1 MTDIRILRLERE
13 GCKPALPCFATEG
26 AAAADLAAFLEAP
39 VTILPGQR
47 FAVPT
52 GIALE
57 LPQGWCAF
65 VMARS
70 GLSLK
75 AGIGLANGVGLID
88 SDYRGEVRVS
98 LQNNGDVP
106 FVVEDGMRVAQLLFL
121 PVPEVRLIEAE
132 VLSETERGSGGFGST
147 GLSKL

>member
-13 GCKPALPCFATEG
+13 GRKPALPRFATEG

-39 VTILPGQR
+39 ITILPGQR

-98 LQNNGDVP
+98 LQNNGDIP

>member
-13 GCKPALPCFATEG
+13 GRKPALPRFATEG
-26 AAAADLAAFLEAP
+26 AAAADLAAFLEES

-132 VLSETERGSGGFGST
+132 MLSETERGGGGFGST

>member
-13 GCKPALPCFATEG
+13 GRKPALPRFATDG

-98 LQNNGDVP
+98 LQNNSDVP

-121 PVPEVRLIEAE
+121 PVPAVRLIEAE

>member
-1 MTDIRILRLERE
+1 MQDIRIRRMEQNGR
-13 GCKPALPCFATEG
+13 KAPMPAFATGG

-39 VTILPGQR
+39 VTIEPGAR

-52 GIALE
+52 GLALE
-57 LPQGWCAF
+57 LPEGWCAF

-121 PVPEVRLIEAE
+121 PVPAVRLIEAE

>member
-1 MTDIRILRLERE
+1 MTDIRIKRLERD
-13 GCKPALPCFATEG
+13 GRMPSLPRFATEG
-26 AAAADLAAFLEAP
+26 AAAADLAAFLDGP

-47 FAVPT
+47 FGVPT

-57 LPQGWCAF
+57 LPEGWCAF

-75 AGIGLANGVGLID
+75 SGIGLANGVGLID

-98 LQNNGDVP
+98 LQNNSDVP
-106 FVVEDGMRVAQLLFL
+106 FTVEDGMRVAQLLFL
-121 PVPEVRLIEAE
+121 PVPPVRLIEAGE
-132 VLSETERGSGGFGST
+132 LTETARGAGGFGST
-147 GLSKL
+147 GLQKI

>member
-13 GCKPALPCFATEG
+13 GRKPALPRFATEG
-26 AAAADLAAFLEAP
+26 AAAADLAAFLEEP

-47 FAVPT
+47 FAVPS

>member
-1 MTDIRILRLERE
+1 MTDIRIRLMEQQGR
-13 GCKPALPCFATEG
+13 KPQLPRFATAG
-26 AAAADLAAFLEAP
+26 AAAADLAAFLDAP
-39 VTILPGQR
+39 VTIAPGGR

-52 GIALE
+52 GIALD
-57 LPQGWCAF
+57 LPEGWCAF

-75 AGIGLANGVGLID
+75 SGISLANGVGLID

-106 FVVEDGMRVAQLLFL
+106 FTVEDGMRVAQLLFL
-121 PVPEVRLIEAE
+121 QVPAVRLVETE
-132 VLSETERGSGGFGST
+132 VLSETARGAGGFGST
-147 GLSKL
+147 GLHKV

>member
-13 GCKPALPCFATEG
+13 GRKPALPCFATEG

-39 VTILPGQR
+39 ATILPGQR

-121 PVPEVRLIEAE
+121 PVPAVRLLEAE
-132 VLSETERGSGGFGST
+132 ALSETERGSGGFGST

>member
-13 GCKPALPCFATEG
+13 GRKPALPRFATEG

-121 PVPEVRLIEAE
+121 PVPAVRLVEADM
-132 VLSETERGSGGFGST
+132 LSETERGSGGFGST